1 MKFAFV
7 CDDLSGHGNG
17 TSVTA
22 YRFADQ
28 LRQLGHEV
36 RMVGVGASGR
46 DAYPVPEKDIPVVT
60 KVSHS
65 CGFRFGEPDEA
76 VFGRAFD
83 GVDLIHLFLPFELE
97 QAALAW
103 ARVHH
108 VPVTAAFHLQPENV
122 TYNARIGRA
131 PLISSALYGHF
142 RRVLYDRVRHVH
154 CPSTMIASELR
165 RHGYHAHLHVISN
178 GVPELFHARTEAAP
192 LIDAAGRIQILS
204 VGRLGKEKDQ
214 ATIIK
219 AIARSHYKDQIT
231 LHLAGQGYMKR
242 RLMALADRLGVSMT
256 IGYYD
261 EESLAE
267 VMRCCPLTIHAS
279 VADIEAISVLEAF
292 ASGSVAIIAQS
303 PMSAP
308 SKYAVDSHCLF
319 AARDVDGLASVID
332 WWAEH
337 PEALAPTRELYLA
350 EAEGLRLRESAVSF
364 ERMAEQAVADDE
376 LASQLRGTSV
386 VARGGSDLVVSPRM
400 APGMAVVALSGSSSQ
415 GVQ

>member
-22 YRFADQ
+22 YRFAEQ
-28 LRQLGHEV
+28 LRELGHEV
-36 RMVGVGASGR
+36 HMVGVGASGK
-46 DAYPVPEKDIPVVT
+46 DAFPVPEKRIPVVT
-60 KVSHS
+60 KVSHT
-65 CGFRFGEPDEA
+65 CGFRFGEPDED

-97 QAALAW
+97 RAALAW

-108 VPVTAAFHLQPENV
+108 VPVSAAFHLQPENV

-131 PLISSALYGHF
+131 PLISSALYAHF
-142 RRVLYDRVRHVH
+142 RHVLYDRVRHVH
-154 CPSTMIASELR
+154 CPSTMIANELR
-165 RHGYHAHLHVISN
+165 RHGYRANLHVISN
-178 GVPELFHARTEAAP
+178 GVPELFHARRDAAP
-192 LIDAAGRIQILS
+192 LIDAAGKIQILS

-214 ATIIK
+214 ATIIR
-219 AIARSHYKDQIT
+219 ATSRSRFKEQIT
-231 LHLAGQGYMKR
+231 LHLAGQGYMKK

-292 ASGSVAIIAQS
+292 ASGSVAIVAQS

-337 PEALAPTRELYLA
+337 PEALAPTRELYLL
-350 EAEGLRLRESAVSF
+350 EAKSLRLRKSAEAF
-364 ERMAEQAVADDE
+364 ERMAAQAVADDE
-376 LASQLRGTSV
+376 LAYGLRGSSV
-386 VARGGSDLVVSPRM
+386 VARG
-400 APGMAVVALSGSSSQ
+400 ASSIAFT
-415 GVQ
+415 